1 MLLLLFHVGHMG
13 RFFFLFLLVSFGLL
27 QAEDAGA
34 PRRRVTVNN
43 RVLASING
51 KVISVIDVM
60 KKMDMI
66 LYQNYPQYLDI
77 PEARYDYYTKN
88 WKEVLKDLIDRELI
102 IADAEEKN
110 FPVSS
115 GDVREELEEIFGP
128 EVMINLDNTGLTLDE
143 AWQMVKSE
151 ILIRRMM
158 YYQVRM
164 RIYQQ
169 ITPNEV
175 RKAYDELIRTRG
187 LQQECVWQC
196 LTIKSGDTKLAVEHA
211 EKIQELLSKEKISL
225 EGLQNEL
232 EARKMSHPQV
242 QIISSQLF
250 RQKQSELS
258 SSLQE
263 LLLSMQAGSYSKP
276 QLQTTR
282 SEKNPVVRIYYV
294 QEITA
299 EKIPSLQELEPK
311 IREDITQKMV
321 AERTQ
326 SYLAELRRHYHISKE
341 QIDKELPENFQP
353 FILK

>member
-1 MLLLLFHVGHMG
+1 MGRMKRIVFLLLL
-13 RFFFLFLLVSFGLL
+13 SFCGLL
-27 QAEDAGA
+27 QADEATPA
-34 PRRRVTVNN
+34 RRRVTVNN

-60 KKMDMI
+60 KKMDLM
-66 LYQNYPQYLDI
+66 LYQSYPQYLEV
-77 PEARYDYYTKN
+77 PEARYDYYSRH

-128 EVMINLDNTGLTLDE
+128 DVMINLDNTGLTLDE

-175 RKAYDELIRTRG
+175 RKSYDEEIRSRG
-187 LQQECVWQC
+187 LQKECVWQC
-196 LTIKSGDTKLAVEHA
+196 LTVKSSDTKLALEQA
-211 EKIQELLSKEKISL
+211 EKFKALLADEKIAFDSLQQELD
-225 EGLQNEL
+225 
-232 EARKMSHPQV
+232 ARKMLHPDV
-242 QIISSQLF
+242 QIIASQLF
-250 RQKQSELS
+250 RQKQSELAPA
-258 SSLQE
+258 LQE
-263 LLLSMQAGSYSKP
+263 LLLSMQPGSYSKP
-276 QLQTTR
+276 QMQTTR

-294 QEITA
+294 HEIKA
-299 EKIPSLQELEPK
+299 EKVPTLQELEPTL
-311 IREDITQKMV
+311 REEITQRMV
-321 AERTQ
+321 AEKTQ
-326 SYLAELRRHYHISKE
+326 GYLAELRRHFHISKE
-341 QIDKELPENFQP
+341 QIEKDLPDNFQP
-353 FILK
+353 FSLK